1 MCIENFNMNSSTGE
15 RYLGLLL
22 ITFCIFIGLAM
33 GCSGGPG
40 DLTRDSARRL
50 IEESERFKAPIVV
63 TLKDQKELPLRP
75 DSHDEMEQ
83 EARARVIAMHLSSN
97 PALAVLRHLGYAE
110 VRATLVRHARVPDR
124 ALPEPWVFNLEP
136 TLTDKGREA
145 AKSQGLT
152 DDKTVPLARREVV
165 EVTGV
170 RKEGIR
176 GEAEFTWKAVPTEAG
191 KAFDPMSDTFKSLPP
206 ELREALTKSRGIG
219 PFARGATI
227 GLADLHRT
235 SAVFQKYD
243 DGWRLTGVR
252 L

>member
-1 MCIENFNMNSSTGE
+1 MNSLTAE
-15 RYLGLLL
+15 RHPSLLL
-22 ITFCIFIGLAM
+22 ITFNIFIVLAM
-33 GCSGGPG
+33 GCSGRPG
-40 DLTRDSARRL
+40 DLTRDSARKL
-50 IEESERFKAPIVV
+50 IEDSERFRAPLVAA
-63 TLKDQKELPLRP
+63 LKDQKELPLRP
-75 DSHDEMEQ
+75 DSPDETEQ
-83 EARARVIAMHLSSN
+83 EARARVIEMHLSSN
-97 PALAVLRHLGYAE
+97 PTIAVLRHLGYAE

-152 DDKTVPLARREVV
+152 GDKAVPLARREVV

-191 KAFDPMSDTFKSLPP
+191 KAFDPSGDTFKSLPP
-206 ELREALTKSRGIG
+206 GLREALTKSRGIG
-219 PFARGATI
+219 PFASSSTGNW
-227 GLADLHRT
+227 ADVHKT